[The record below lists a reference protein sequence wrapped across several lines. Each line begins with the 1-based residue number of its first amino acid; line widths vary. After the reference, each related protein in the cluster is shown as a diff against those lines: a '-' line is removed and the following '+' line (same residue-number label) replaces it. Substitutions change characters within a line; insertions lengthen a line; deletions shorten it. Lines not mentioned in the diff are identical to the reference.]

1 MPIIPRYNLSQTSTH
16 VNIEVSIPHVRV
28 STSTLDLVIVDGTE
42 IHLYAP
48 PTYLLKL
55 TLPHRVVSE
64 DDVDDS
70 LARAAT
76 TPTNN
81 GLISVVEE
89 DSTAGDT
96 NYTEDDKVSTSCAQS
111 QSATEI
117 TEEAK
122 QHYIWTKEDL
132 PKLQY
137 NPEKN
142 HGTLTVIIRK
152 GEESIWDDLDLLGRL
167 QQQPKKKQQGNNRTS
182 SGPLIKVID
191 GDETEL
197 ETSNDNDNSN
207 ISSTSQVMEDLLSV
221 NNENKPTY
229 GLFQHYSNVFRDYAR
244 EGLAHEMLECP
255 NPDEVYNITNNTVKG
270 GDSMSEQ
277 QNRREMRLEMEN
289 EKFDTDRYLNDLCIE
304 EECDMIFDSAMQM
317 IPHWAAKQSVEKSS
331 NEESNDT
338 SIDNVTSQLSKLSTI
353 EEKQLNTFFT
363 AEESHLLATLPP
375 QSNIPIQLSDEQ
387 KRSAFLSLTDVLFA
401 YVYDH
406 RTTDGDP
413 TVESS
418 WTVMILSPSLSW
430 LENYNPPYD
439 TISDII
445 RWSIRRSLIYP
456 YLRSY
461 ALAIKVAN
469 DVCQIIKCG
478 RRTIIRCLLQLHQI
492 MEKSESHYLFNKLY
506 IDPLLGWIQRCEET
520 EVIEFGK
527 EVKDALGLNLL
538 KDNLGLGLVELE
550 SSFLENTTSSSEERD
565 NNNEVSYNYESD
577 SDSRG
582 VEEATVSTTADEQEE
597 A

>member
-28 STSTLDLVIVDGTE
+28 STATLDLVIVDGTE
-42 IHLYAP
+42 VHLYAP

-55 TLPHRVVSE
+55 TLPNRVVSE

-76 TPTNN
+76 IPPND

-89 DSTAGDT
+89 ESTA
-96 NYTEDDKVSTSCAQS
+96 EDDKVSISCAQS
-111 QSATEI
+111 QSTTEI
-117 TEEAK
+117 TEEVSK
-122 QHYIWTKEDL
+122 QQYIWTKEDL

-152 GEESIWDDLDLLGRL
+152 EEEGIWDDLDLLGRL
-167 QQQPKKKQQGNNRTS
+167 QQQPKTKHQAIDRTS
-182 SGPLIKVID
+182 SPLIKVID
-191 GDETEL
+191 GDKDEIEI
-197 ETSNDNDNSN
+197 SNDNDNNN

-221 NNENKPTY
+221 NNENRPNY
-229 GLFQHYSNVFRDYAR
+229 GLFQHFSNVFKDYAR

-255 NPDEVYNITNNTVKG
+255 NPDEVYKTTDNNVDGDNII
-270 GDSMSEQ
+270 MSEQ
-277 QNRREMRLEMEN
+277 QNRREMRIEMEN
-289 EKFDTDRYLNDLCIE
+289 EKFDTDRYLNDLCVE
-304 EECDMIFDSAMQM
+304 EEGDMIFDSAMQM
-317 IPHWAAKQSVEKSS
+317 VPHWAANQPSS
-331 NEESNDT
+331 PETSHEESNDT
-338 SIDNVTSQLSKLSTI
+338 SINNVTSQLSKLSTT
-353 EEKQLNTFFT
+353 EEKQFNTFFT

-375 QSNIPIQLSDEQ
+375 QSNIPIQLSAEQ
-387 KRSAFLSLTDVLFA
+387 KRSAFLSLTDILFA

-445 RWSIRRSLIYP
+445 RWNIRRSLIYP

-461 ALAIKVAN
+461 ALAIKLAN

-492 MEKSESHYLFNKLY
+492 MEKSETHYLFNKLY
-506 IDPLLGWIQRCEET
+506 IGPLLGWIQRCEET

-550 SSFLENTTSSSEERD
+550 SSFLESTTSSSEEED
-565 NNNEVSYNYESD
+565 NNDDEVSYNYESD

-582 VEEATVSTTADEQEE
+582 VEDATVSTADEQEE
-597 A
+597 V

>member
-42 IHLYAP
+42 IHLSAP

-55 TLPHRVVSE
+55 TLPKRVVSE

-70 LARAAT
+70 LTRAAT
-76 TPTNN
+76 IPTNN

-89 DSTAGDT
+89 ENSTA
-96 NYTEDDKVSTSCAQS
+96 EDDKVSTSCAQS
-111 QSATEI
+111 QSTTEI
-117 TEEAK
+117 IEEAK
-122 QHYIWTKEDL
+122 QQYIIWTKEDL

-152 GEESIWDDLDLLGRL
+152 EEEGIWDDLDLLGRL
-167 QQQPKKKQQGNNRTS
+167 QQQPKTRTS
-182 SGPLIKVID
+182 NPLIKVID
-191 GDETEL
+191 GDKDETETFNDKDDT
-197 ETSNDNDNSN
+197 ET
-207 ISSTSQVMEDLLSV
+207 STSQVMEDLLSV
-221 NNENKPTY
+221 NNENRPTY
-229 GLFQHYSNVFRDYAR
+229 GLFQQYSNVFKDYAR

-255 NPDEVYNITNNTVKG
+255 NPDEVYNTKNNDNKG
-270 GDSMSEQ
+270 ENDTSEQ

-289 EKFDTDRYLNDLCIE
+289 EKFDTDRYLNDLCVE
-304 EECDMIFDSAMQM
+304 EEADMIFDSAMQM
-317 IPHWAAKQSVEKSS
+317 LPHWAAKQSSSSDTS

-338 SIDNVTSQLSKLSTI
+338 NTIDNVTSQLSKLSTTV
-353 EEKQLNTFFT
+353 EKQFNTFFT

-375 QSNIPIQLSDEQ
+375 QSNIPIQLSAEQ
-387 KRSAFLSLTDVLFA
+387 KRSAFLSLTDILFA

-439 TISDII
+439 TISDVI
-445 RWSIRRSLIYP
+445 RWNIRRSLIYP

-506 IDPLLGWIQRCEET
+506 IDPLLGWIQRCDED

-527 EVKDALGLNLL
+527 EVKDSLGLNLL

-550 SSFLENTTSSSEERD
+550 SSFLESTTSSSEEED
-565 NNNEVSYNYESD
+565 CNDEVSYNYESD
-577 SDSRG
+577 SDSLSK
-582 VEEATVSTTADEQEE
+582 T
-597 A
+597 

>member
-55 TLPHRVVSE
+55 TLPKRVVSE

-76 TPTNN
+76 IPTNN

-89 DSTAGDT
+89 ENSTA
-96 NYTEDDKVSTSCAQS
+96 EDDKVSTSCAQS
-111 QSATEI
+111 QSTTEI
-117 TEEAK
+117 IEEAK
-122 QHYIWTKEDL
+122 QQYIIWTKEDL

-142 HGTLTVIIRK
+142 HGTLTVTIRK
-152 GEESIWDDLDLLGRL
+152 EEEGIWDDLDLLGRL
-167 QQQPKKKQQGNNRTS
+167 QQQPMQKKKQQANDRTS
-182 SGPLIKVID
+182 NPLIKVID
-191 GDETEL
+191 VDKDET
-197 ETSNDNDNSN
+197 ETSNDNDNNN
-207 ISSTSQVMEDLLSV
+207 ISATSNLMEDLLSV
-221 NNENKPTY
+221 NNENKATY
-229 GLFQHYSNVFRDYAR
+229 GLFQQYSNVFKDYAR

-255 NPDEVYNITNNTVKG
+255 NPDEVYNNVQGENDI
-270 GDSMSEQ
+270 SEQ
-277 QNRREMRLEMEN
+277 QNKREMRLEMEN
-289 EKFDTDRYLNDLCIE
+289 EKFDTDRYLNDLCVE
-304 EECDMIFDSAMQM
+304 EEGDMIFDSAMQM
-317 IPHWAAKQSVEKSS
+317 VPHWAANQSSLSDMS

-338 SIDNVTSQLSKLSTI
+338 YTIDNVTRQLSKLSTT
-353 EEKQLNTFFT
+353 EEKQPNTFFT

-375 QSNIPIQLSDEQ
+375 QSNIPIQLSAEQ
-387 KRSAFLSLTDVLFA
+387 KRSAFLSLTDILFA

-439 TISDII
+439 TISDVI
-445 RWSIRRSLIYP
+445 RWNIRRSLIYP

-461 ALAIKVAN
+461 ALAIKVA
-469 DVCQIIKCG
+469 DDICQIIKCG

-506 IDPLLGWIQRCEET
+506 IDPLLGWIQRCEEE

-550 SSFLENTTSSSEERD
+550 SSFLENTTLSSEEEED
-565 NNNEVSYNYESD
+565 NNDEVSYNYESD

>member
-28 STSTLDLVIVDGTE
+28 STATLDLVIVDGTE

-76 TPTNN
+76 IPTNN

-89 DSTAGDT
+89 ESTAEG
-96 NYTEDDKVSTSCAQS
+96 DKVSTSCAQS
-111 QSATEI
+111 QSTTEI
-117 TEEAK
+117 TEEASK
-122 QHYIWTKEDL
+122 QYILWTKEDL

-152 GEESIWDDLDLLGRL
+152 EEENIWDDLDLLGRL
-167 QQQPKKKQQGNNRTS
+167 QQQPKTKQQANNNRTS
-182 SGPLIKVID
+182 NPLIKVID
-191 GDETEL
+191 GDKDETEI
-197 ETSNDNDNSN
+197 SNDNEENDN

-221 NNENKPTY
+221 NNENRPNY
-229 GLFQHYSNVFRDYAR
+229 GLFQHYSNVFKDYAR

-255 NPDEVYNITNNTVKG
+255 NPDEVYNTTNNNVD
-270 GDSMSEQ
+270 GDNNTSKQE
-277 QNRREMRLEMEN
+277 NRRETRLEMEN
-289 EKFDTDRYLNDLCIE
+289 EKFDTDRYLNDLCVE
-304 EECDMIFDSAMQM
+304 EEGDMIFDSAMQM
-317 IPHWAAKQSVEKSS
+317 IPHWAANQSADNSL
-331 NEESNDT
+331 NEESNVT
-338 SIDNVTSQLSKLSTI
+338 SIGNVTSQLSKLSTT
-353 EEKQLNTFFT
+353 EEKQFNTFFT
-363 AEESHLLATLPP
+363 AEESHLLAILPP
-375 QSNIPIQLSDEQ
+375 QSNIPIQLSAEQ
-387 KRSAFLSLTDVLFA
+387 KQSAFLSLTDILFA

-439 TISDII
+439 TILDVI
-445 RWSIRRSLIYP
+445 RWNIRRSLIYP

-492 MEKSESHYLFNKLY
+492 MEKSETHYLFNKLY
-506 IDPLLGWIQRCEET
+506 INPLLGWIQRCEED

-550 SSFLENTTSSSEERD
+550 SSFLESTTSSSEEED
-565 NNNEVSYNYESD
+565 NNDEVSYNYESD

-582 VEEATVSTTADEQEE
+582 VEDATVSTTADEQEE

>member
-1 MPIIPRYNLSQTSTH
+1 MPIIPRYNLSQTPRH

-76 TPTNN
+76 IPPNN

-89 DSTAGDT
+89 ESTA
-96 NYTEDDKVSTSCAQS
+96 EDDKVSISCVQS
-111 QSATEI
+111 QSTTEI
-117 TEEAK
+117 TEETSK
-122 QHYIWTKEDL
+122 QQYIIWTKEDL

-152 GEESIWDDLDLLGRL
+152 EEEGIWEDLDLLGRL
-167 QQQPKKKQQGNNRTS
+167 QQQPKTKQQANDRTS
-182 SGPLIKVID
+182 NPLIKVID
-191 GDETEL
+191 GDKDEIEI
-197 ETSNDNDNSN
+197 SNDNNNNN

-221 NNENKPTY
+221 NNENRPTY
-229 GLFQHYSNVFRDYAR
+229 GLFQHYSNVFKDYAR

-255 NPDEVYNITNNTVKG
+255 NPDEVYNTTNNNVD
-270 GDSMSEQ
+270 GDNNTSKQE
-277 QNRREMRLEMEN
+277 NRRETRLEMEN
-289 EKFDTDRYLNDLCIE
+289 EKFDTDRYLNDLCVE
-304 EECDMIFDSAMQM
+304 EEGDMIFDSAMLM
-317 IPHWAAKQSVEKSS
+317 VPHWAANQSSSSDTS
-331 NEESNDT
+331 NEESNELT
-338 SIDNVTSQLSKLSTI
+338 IDNVTSQLSKLTTT

-375 QSNIPIQLSDEQ
+375 QSNIPIQLSAEQ
-387 KRSAFLSLTDVLFA
+387 KRSAFLSLTDILFA

-439 TISDII
+439 TILDVI
-445 RWSIRRSLIYP
+445 RWNIRRSLIYP

-461 ALAIKVAN
+461 ALAIKLAN

-478 RRTIIRCLLQLHQI
+478 RRTVIRCLLQLHQI
-492 MEKSESHYLFNKLY
+492 MEKSETHYLFNKLY
-506 IDPLLGWIQRCEET
+506 INLLLGWIQRCEET

-550 SSFLENTTSSSEERD
+550 SSFLESTASSSEEED
-565 NNNEVSYNYESD
+565 NNDEVSYNYESD

-582 VEEATVSTTADEQEE
+582 VEDATVSTTAMSKRKHE
-597 A
+597 